1 LEEIAMADRP
11 VTDEEGSKGGAR
23 TVTVFAIVAAIL
35 TVLLILVA
43 TGVITGTKVAS
54 PSPPPNTE
62 SPAPQPNTESPA
74 KTNP

>member
-1 LEEIAMADRP
+1 
-11 VTDEEGSKGGAR
+11 
-23 TVTVFAIVAAIL
+23 VTVFAIAAAIL